1 MAFWYQSVATV
12 FWYIPSNMVNVDGVL
27 NEHAVF
33 LVLVNRFEKSLPN
46 GPELLGKV

>member
-12 FWYIPSNMVNVDGVL
+12 FRYIPSNMVNVDIEL
-27 NEHAVF
+27 NNMF

>member
-1 MAFWYQSVATV
+1 M
-12 FWYIPSNMVNVDGVL
+12 NVDGVL

-46 GPELLGKV
+46 GPELLEKSKIVNNSVNIGARLPKVGSL